1 MTVRISQDKNIQYNF
16 ILFPTKARQWLAD
29 EDTSLFEPLPEG
41 LEIDDVTSLEGQL
54 KQIDCQ
60 LAIGK
65 FLDILSFDSFMLT
78 YSTALNE
85 DSTVS

>member
-1 MTVRISQDKNIQYNF
+1 MIQA
-16 ILFPTKARQWLAD
+16 KQWIAD
-29 EDTSLFEPLPEG
+29 EDSRLFEPLPEA
-41 LEIDDVTSLEGQL
+41 LEIDDTSSLNEQL

-65 FLDILSFDSFMLT
+65 FLDILNFDSFMLT

-85 DSTVS
+85 DSTVSNTL